1 MKWPLPAGQ
10 QLGAQLSGKLYVTFR
25 FDSLTHGGD
34 WAFISMRGELRP
46 APAPALTAGPTLE
59 KGVVSGTMLVDQKR
73 RWLTESWFSIV
84 MSSVTTPPLTTG
96 VVSMHM
102 LTRITQHMHTFERK

>member
-1 MKWPLPAGQ
+1 MALPAGQ
-10 QLGAQLSGKLYVTFR
+10 QLGAQLSGKLVRHLPLR
-25 FDSLTHGGD
+25 FADARWRLGVRLDAGRAS
-34 WAFISMRGELRP
+34 P
-46 APAPALTAGPTLE
+46 AAGPAVTAGPRLE

-102 LTRITQHMHTFERK
+102 LTRITQHMYTFERK

>member
-1 MKWPLPAGQ
+1 MALPASQ
-10 QLGAQLSGKLYVTFR
+10 QFGAQLSGKLYVTFR
-25 FDSLTHGGD
+25 FDSLTHGGE

-46 APAPALTAGPTLE
+46 TPGPSVTSGPTLE

-84 MSSVTTPPLTTG
+84 MSSVVTPPLTTG